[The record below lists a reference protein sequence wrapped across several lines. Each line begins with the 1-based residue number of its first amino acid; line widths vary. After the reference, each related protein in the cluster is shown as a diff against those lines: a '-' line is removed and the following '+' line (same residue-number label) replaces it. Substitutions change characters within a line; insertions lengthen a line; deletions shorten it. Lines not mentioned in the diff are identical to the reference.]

1 MNSSDGRRIKSWPGL
16 LIGLVGVFASVG
28 AWIQTVPAV
37 HLLGA
42 VGFACLTIVWSK
54 IPFSFTTPLREA
66 FVSGPALSRADS
78 VLMWTGFVLISVSM
92 ALRWLL

>member
-28 AWIQTVPAV
+28 AWIQTGPAA

-42 VGFACLTIVWSK
+42 AGFACLAIVWSK
-54 IPFSFTTPLREA
+54 MPFSFTAPLRKVLA
-66 FVSGPALSRADS
+66 GGPALSRVDS
-78 VLMWTGFVLISVSM
+78 VLMWTGFGLIGVSM